1 MIRTLCYLVTTL
13 LCISCS
19 DNGNEP
25 YGDDI
30 PQKTNNIL
38 VDSLATGETVALFS
52 NLQTFAADKILFGH
66 QETTAYGIGW
76 VNDGFGNKSDVKE
89 VCGDFPAVY
98 GWDIGDVGQ
107 DKNLDGVPFYQI
119 KALIK
124 DAYERGG
131 INTISFHQDNPVTGN
146 HAWDNTPAVSKIL
159 PGGSHH
165 QSYLENLDRVA
176 SFMKDLTADDGTYIP
191 VVFRPYHEHNQ
202 TWPWWGVQACTAEE
216 FVELWRMTV
225 DYLVNDHDIHHLL
238 YAISPQNIKTEAD
251 YFERY
256 PGDNYVDILGY
267 DYWRSS
273 YAADYVSHLNEAMD
287 MLGKAANDRNKI
299 PVLTEIGLDQ
309 LAIPNW
315 WTDYLLKGLNYSEHS
330 RKIAWALVWRNDSV
344 EHFHAP
350 YPGQVSAAN
359 FVAFYNDPRTVFE
372 SDLPDMYK

>member
-1 MIRTLCYLVTTL
+1 MAKSIWSLIIL
-13 LCISCS
+13 LILISCS
-19 DNGNEP
+19 NDKSKPTSANNVSR
-25 YGDDI
+25 
-30 PQKTNNIL
+30 TNTIL
-38 VDSLATGETVALFS
+38 ADSLATEETVALFT
-52 NLQTFAADKILFGH
+52 NLKTFASDKFLFGH
-66 QETTAYGIGW
+66 QETTAYGVGW

-107 DKNLDGVPFYQI
+107 DKNLDGVPFFQI

-131 INTISFHQDNPVTGN
+131 INTVSFHQDNPVTGN

-159 PGGSHH
+159 QGGSHH
-165 QSYLENLDRVA
+165 EKYLQNLDRVSA
-176 SFMKDLTADDGTYIP
+176 FMKDLKTDDGTYIP

-202 TWPWWGVQACTAEE
+202 TWPWWGVEACSEEE
-216 FVELWRMTV
+216 FIELWRMTV
-225 DYLVNDHDIHHLL
+225 EYLINDQDIHHLL
-238 YAISPQNIKTEAD
+238 FAISPQDIKTESQ

-256 PGDNYVDILGY
+256 PGDDCVDILGY

-273 YAADYVSHLNEAMD
+273 YSADYVSHLNEAMD
-287 MLGKAANDRNKI
+287 VLGKAASDRGKI
-299 PVLTEIGLDQ
+299 PVLTEIGMDQ

-315 WTDYLLKGLNYSEHS
+315 WTDYLLKGLNHSVHS